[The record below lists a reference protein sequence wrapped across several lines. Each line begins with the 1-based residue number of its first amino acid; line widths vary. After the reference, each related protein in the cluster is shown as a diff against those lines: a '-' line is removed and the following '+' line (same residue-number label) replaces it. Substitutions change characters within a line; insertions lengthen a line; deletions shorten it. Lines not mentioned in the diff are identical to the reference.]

1 MDKLAEYR
9 KFKICKLNPISFRH
23 VGGGFFLHK
32 KTDPVLESVLLVGH
46 YALRTLTACGPR

>member
-1 MDKLAEYR
+1 MLAEA
-9 KFKICKLNPISFRH
+9 
-23 VGGGFFLHK
+23 FFHE